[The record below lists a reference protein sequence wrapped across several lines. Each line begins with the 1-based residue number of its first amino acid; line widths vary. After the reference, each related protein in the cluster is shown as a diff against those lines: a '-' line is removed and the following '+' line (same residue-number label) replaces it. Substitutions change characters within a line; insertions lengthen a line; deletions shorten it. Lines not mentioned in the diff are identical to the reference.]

1 MSDMWKAYVT
11 IVMRGKHKG
20 KVYSLVN
27 NRGRRY
33 QHRMKSTRVI
43 AKTMVAGYLN
53 ECLWRSWLLWYF
65 REKASKADYFHGHT
79 IPIRKGY
86 PV

>member
-33 QHRMKSTRVI
+33 QHVGQPHQNIS
-43 AKTMVAGYLN
+43 
-53 ECLWRSWLLWYF
+53 RS
-65 REKASKADYFHGHT
+65 
-79 IPIRKGY
+79 
-86 PV
+86 

>member
-1 MSDMWKAYVT
+1 
-11 IVMRGKHKG
+11 
-20 KVYSLVN
+20 
-27 NRGRRY
+27 
-33 QHRMKSTRVI
+33 
-43 AKTMVAGYLN
+43 MVAGYLN